1 MAPVPTLQTLTLLA
15 QSERLVCAATADHL
29 IADGILAIE
38 VASTDEALG
47 YLESRSDIRLVVTEI
62 EMPGCLS
69 GLDLARFV
77 MRRWPN
83 IGIIVLG
90 WPVQPTPSLPQTVT
104 FLPKPCPPLSV
115 AEQVRAKL
123 AISSQPGLSNTIT
136 LDT

>member
-1 MAPVPTLQTLTLLA
+1 L
-15 QSERLVCAATADHL
+15 RRL
-29 IADGILAIE
+29 IADGFFVIE
-38 VASTDEALG
+38 VASTDEALS
-47 YLESRSDIRLVVTEI
+47 YLESRSAIRLMITEI
-62 EMPGCLS
+62 DMPGCLS

-104 FLPKPCPPLSV
+104 FLPKPCFPLSV

-123 AISSQPGLSNTIT
+123 ALSSRPA
-136 LDT
+136 